1 MHMHDVC
8 VCMHDVCICACMIC
22 VCMRMHDVCMCACMH
37 DVCEFILV
45 IVIITLVSVIIIV
58 TVIVITTIQIQP
70 WRGRRRHSQ
79 HRSDRAEENSPSDCS
94 PRAREGLPRRGQRGG
109 RSRGRGQL
117 AQLPQSAR
125 PPLRRIRTQGNR

>member
-1 MHMHDVC
+1 
-8 VCMHDVCICACMIC
+8 MHDVCICTCMIC

-37 DVCEFILV
+37 DVCMLACMHDVCVFILV

-94 PRAREGLPRRGQRGG
+94 PSAREGLPRRGQRGG

-125 PPLRRIRTQGNR
+125 PPLRRIRTQGKR